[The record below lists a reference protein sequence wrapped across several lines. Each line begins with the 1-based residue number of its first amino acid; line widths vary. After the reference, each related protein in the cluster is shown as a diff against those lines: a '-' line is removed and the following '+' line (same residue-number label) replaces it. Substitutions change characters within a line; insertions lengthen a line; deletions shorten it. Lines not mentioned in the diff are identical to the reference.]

1 MFSPIFFLKSLVQ
14 LEMMYQIV
22 RKQKR
27 GEKMSVFVIETY
39 VVKLGKQEEL
49 MSLLQR
55 IRKYKEEN
63 PERFKEMKSK
73 RIFSQMFGGT
83 SGGYIEMNEFDNM
96 ADAEK
101 YMTRVSKDKGF
112 MKLYQEAKLLLVPA
126 TYSLNVWKSVM

>member
-1 MFSPIFFLKSLVQ
+1 
-14 LEMMYQIV
+14 
-22 RKQKR
+22 
-27 GEKMSVFVIETY
+27 MSVFVVETY
-39 VVKLGKQEEL
+39 VVKLGKQEKL

-73 RIFSQMFGGT
+73 RIFSQMFGGI
-83 SGGYIEMNEFDNM
+83 SDGYIEMNEFDNM

-101 YMTRVSKDKGF
+101 YMTRVSKDKEF
-112 MKLYQEAKLLLVPA
+112 VKLYQEAKLLLVPA

>member
-1 MFSPIFFLKSLVQ
+1 
-14 LEMMYQIV
+14 
-22 RKQKR
+22 
-27 GEKMSVFVIETY
+27 MSVFVIETY

-73 RIFSQMFGGT
+73 RIFSQMFGGI

>member
-1 MFSPIFFLKSLVQ
+1 
-14 LEMMYQIV
+14 
-22 RKQKR
+22 
-27 GEKMSVFVIETY
+27 MSVFVIESY

-73 RIFSQMFGGT
+73 RIFSQMFGGI

-101 YMTRVSKDKGF
+101 YMARVFKDKGF

>member
-1 MFSPIFFLKSLVQ
+1 
-14 LEMMYQIV
+14 
-22 RKQKR
+22 
-27 GEKMSVFVIETY
+27 MSVFVIETY
-39 VVKLGKQEEL
+39 VVKLEKQEEL

-73 RIFSQMFGGT
+73 RIFSQMFGGI

-101 YMTRVSKDKGF
+101 YMAREFKDKGF

>member
-1 MFSPIFFLKSLVQ
+1 
-14 LEMMYQIV
+14 
-22 RKQKR
+22 
-27 GEKMSVFVIETY
+27 MSVFVIETY

-73 RIFSQMFGGT
+73 RIFSQMFGGI

-96 ADAEK
+96 AGAEK

-112 MKLYQEAKLLLVPA
+112 MKLYQEAKLLLVSA

>member
-1 MFSPIFFLKSLVQ
+1 
-14 LEMMYQIV
+14 
-22 RKQKR
+22 
-27 GEKMSVFVIETY
+27 MSVFVIEKY

-73 RIFSQMFGGT
+73 RIFSQMFGGI

-112 MKLYQEAKLLLVPA
+112 MKLYQEAKLLLVSA

>member
-1 MFSPIFFLKSLVQ
+1 
-14 LEMMYQIV
+14 
-22 RKQKR
+22 
-27 GEKMSVFVIETY
+27 MSVFVIETY

-49 MSLLQR
+49 VSLLHR

-73 RIFSQMFGGT
+73 RIFSQMFGGI

-112 MKLYQEAKLLLVPA
+112 MKLYQDAKLLLVPA

>member
-1 MFSPIFFLKSLVQ
+1 
-14 LEMMYQIV
+14 
-22 RKQKR
+22 
-27 GEKMSVFVIETY
+27 MSVFVIEPY

-49 MSLLQR
+49 VSLLQR

-73 RIFSQMFGGT
+73 RIFSQMFGGI
-83 SGGYIEMNEFDNM
+83 SGGYIEMNEFDNI

-101 YMTRVSKDKGF
+101 YMTRVSRDKGF